1 MDSASEETIGNAIQ
15 RMSRGGERLVV
26 FLEGHGERNPLA
38 DESTGMSQ
46 LVANLQ
52 RNGFKIQPHN
62 LVRTQSI
69 PQNAS
74 FAVIAAPQQDL
85 LPGEV
90 DVLKKYVEQ
99 GGNLLWLQDPGG
111 LAWFTTAGRIAW
123 PANLRRHGD

>member
-1 MDSASEETIGNAIQ
+1 MEFVNPDLDPERAKQDGIEHAGQLAIHLGERSEVMDSASEETIGNAIQ

-62 LVRTQSI
+62 LVRTQIHSAEC
-69 PQNAS
+69 QFCGHRSA
-74 FAVIAAPQQDL
+74 
-85 LPGEV
+85 
-90 DVLKKYVEQ
+90 
-99 GGNLLWLQDPGG
+99 
-111 LAWFTTAGRIAW
+111 TAGLIA
-123 PANLRRHGD
+123 R